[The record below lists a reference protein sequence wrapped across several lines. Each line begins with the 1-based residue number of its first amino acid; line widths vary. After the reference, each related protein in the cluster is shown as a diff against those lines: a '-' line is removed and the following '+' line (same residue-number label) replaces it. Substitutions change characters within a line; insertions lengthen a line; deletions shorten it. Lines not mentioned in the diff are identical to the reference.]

1 MSKVIDLSTQ
11 VLGITPPISIIE
23 PFIGMVNAHGPS
35 PQSRTIRSLTGTVF

>member
-11 VLGITPPISIIE
+11 VLGITPPLLG
-23 PFIGMVNAHGPS
+23 IGMVNAHGPS